1 MIEYL
6 IILLISSLASIGTIM
21 LYKYIRHWR
30 PILEQ
35 ADNSSSIQ
43 VHEII
48 FIDPILN
55 NNTIH

>member
-30 PILEQ
+30 PILDQ
-35 ADNSSSIQ
+35 AGSIQ
-43 VHEII
+43 VHKII
-48 FIDPILN
+48 FIDPVQN